1 MFQLMKLK
9 LKLQNKS
16 FTRESIDDRVG
27 QSGVAAPGR
36 RLKTGSRSC
45 FRTRVHSKCQKC
57 LLLSTIICR
66 PIKELQEVEILMKV
80 IIGSMGLFRKAH
92 PNANYESIIS
102 TDSNRPSPGSSLPM
116 PALNLSHI
124 CEIAVL

>member
-1 MFQLMKLK
+1 
-9 LKLQNKS
+9 
-16 FTRESIDDRVG
+16 
-27 QSGVAAPGR
+27 
-36 RLKTGSRSC
+36 
-45 FRTRVHSKCQKC
+45 
-57 LLLSTIICR
+57 
-66 PIKELQEVEILMKV
+66 MKV